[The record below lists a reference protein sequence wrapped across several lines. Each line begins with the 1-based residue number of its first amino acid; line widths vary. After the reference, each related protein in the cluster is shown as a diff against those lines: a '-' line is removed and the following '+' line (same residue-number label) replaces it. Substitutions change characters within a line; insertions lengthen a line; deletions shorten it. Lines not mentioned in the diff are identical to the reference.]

1 MSRIEKR
8 FKIECDK
15 SPSYST
21 LVNLGHAVQYQRFT
35 RGLISLAFVKLVDP
49 EDYALPDEE
58 AIIDHLL
65 SLSHLPNP
73 KNSPEYTAPNNDP
86 DLEESPES

>member
-8 FKIECDK
+8 FRIECDK

-21 LVNLGHAVQYQRFT
+21 LVNLGHAVQYQRYT
-35 RGLISLAFVKLVDP
+35 RGLISLAFVKLVDTD
-49 EDYALPDEE
+49 DYSSEDEE

-65 SLSHLPNP
+65 HLSHLPNP
-73 KNSPEYTAPNNDP
+73 KNSLDYTALNNDP
-86 DLEESPES
+86 DSEECPES